1 VLQIQKEQAAQMPL
15 LSIPDIKLV
24 FAKKLANKLHSD
36 QGILDALVRRHLK
49 RKVDLDRFSKVPK

>member
-1 VLQIQKEQAAQMPL
+1 
-15 LSIPDIKLV
+15 V

-36 QGILDALVRRHLK
+36 QGILDALARRHLK